1 MKKREILKEPAL
13 KLALTNQLLN
23 ADYFSELV
31 NPPALSKIILIRY
44 NQSEIRRLRE

>member
-23 ADYFSELV
+23 SDYFSELL
-31 NPPALSKIILIRY
+31 NSPALSKIILIRY